1 MYNGRTK
8 FFGKV
13 RRIVVN
19 RRSGIAGLGLIVD
32 PAAEKLRR
40 EMEALL
46 TEVPVNVYGRYAPNS
61 PYPPTESDIP
71 EIVVSGTRIPW
82 WMWGIGGALAFAALN
97 KFSKR

>member
-19 RRSGIAGLGLIVD
+19 RRTGVSGVEDELS
-32 PAAEKLRR
+32 
-40 EMEALL
+40 
-46 TEVPVNVYGRYAPNS
+46 EVPVDTYGRYAPNS
-61 PYPPTESDIP
+61 PYPPTESDLP
-71 EIVVSGTRIPW
+71 EIVVSGTHIPW